1 MLRLPNFLT
10 VATPHDKIFKSL
22 EDIEDKQLANW
33 LRSEITFIIA
43 ERDEIKRQF
52 DELKVILRE
61 T

>member
-1 MLRLPNFLT
+1 MRLPNFLT
-10 VATPHDKIFKSL
+10 VSTPQDKIFKAL

-33 LRSEITFIIA
+33 IRSEITLIIA

>member
-1 MLRLPNFLT
+1 MKLSNFPT
-10 VATPHDKIFKSL
+10 VATPHDKIFKAL

-33 LRSEITFIIA
+33 LRSEIILIIA
-43 ERDEIKRQF
+43 ERDEMKRQF

>member
-1 MLRLPNFLT
+1 MRLPNFLT
-10 VATPHDKIFKSL
+10 VSTPQDKIFEAL

-33 LRSEITFIIA
+33 LRSEITLIIA